1 VSPDDG
7 ASRDNQARDLAVI
20 QPFKGQR
27 LTDEEV
33 RQRRRERARERREM
47 EDLDFQAKMA
57 QEIRRL
63 FPGCSAKRAQE
74 IARHT
79 GTRGSGRVGRTAAGR
94 ALDEDAIT
102 GAVIASVRHR
112 DTAYDALLMEGH
124 SREEARARV
133 WDDVEELL
141 EAWRAGRPSIS
152 LGYPLDGGGQR

>member
-1 VSPDDG
+1 MSPDDG
-7 ASRDNQARDLAVI
+7 ASRDNQAGDLAVI

-27 LTDEEV
+27 LTDEEM
-33 RQRRRERARERREM
+33 RQRRRERARVRREM

-63 FPGCSAKRAQE
+63 FPGCPAKRAQE

-112 DTAYDALLMEGH
+112 DTAYDALLMEGQA
-124 SREEARARV
+124 RDAARARV

-141 EAWRAGRPSIS
+141 EAWRAGKASRP
-152 LGYPLDGGGQR
+152 DA

>member
-1 VSPDDG
+1 
-7 ASRDNQARDLAVI
+7 
-20 QPFKGQR
+20 
-27 LTDEEV
+27 
-33 RQRRRERARERREM
+33 M
-47 EDLDFQAKMA
+47 EDVDFQAKMA

-63 FPGCSAKRAQE
+63 FPGCPAKRAQE
-74 IARHT
+74 ITRHT

-124 SREEARARV
+124 SRELARARV